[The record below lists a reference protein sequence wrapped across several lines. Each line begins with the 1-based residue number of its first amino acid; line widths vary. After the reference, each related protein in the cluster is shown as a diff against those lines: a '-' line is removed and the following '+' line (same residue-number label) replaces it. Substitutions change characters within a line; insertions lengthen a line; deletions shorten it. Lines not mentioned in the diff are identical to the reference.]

1 VSATQY
7 AALIPG
13 WRQSCAPA
21 VILLIYPTR
30 SGRLYRPASRRRR
43 PRTTDPCRV
52 RCDPLLAPDRLPI
65 ADAGHD
71 LPWTARAEQRR
82 CWPPTYSSQQQI
94 VESHAD
100 PDFCPGRL
108 RRRFR
113 AEIASEPLV
122 GAGRFSDSACPFA
135 TEALSDGIG
144 SGVLSSVAD
153 GGFTACPPAAA
164 PSAWSAFRHS

>member
-1 VSATQY
+1 MGACIDLHPAGEGRELQIRAAFDAILCLLRTGCQSRMPATTCLGQ
-7 AALIPG
+7 PEP
-13 WRQSCAPA
+13 SNED
-21 VILLIYPTR
+21 V
-30 SGRLYRPASRRRR
+30 GRPHTPPSSKSSNL
-43 PRTTDPCRV
+43 TLT
-52 RCDPLLAPDRLPI
+52 PI
-65 ADAGHD
+65 FA
-71 LPWTARAEQRR
+71 
-82 CWPPTYSSQQQI
+82 
-94 VESHAD
+94 
-100 PDFCPGRL
+100 PGRL

-153 GGFTACPPAAA
+153 GGFTACPPDAA